1 MSLGSNIFK
10 AALALT
16 TLQGVDAKVA
26 HVKDLRTETGASDLI
41 NNGNKVDIYGF
52 WGYEYMKSNISNP
65 TDDSLDFRFEVAFNM
80 DIGVG
85 YEILLFWI
93 LREGKNLLVLNPNA
107 FIELS
112 TRNEMK
118 FKLGII
124 EWIINVDLTGYRI
137 TPLDY

>member
-1 MSLGSNIFK
+1 MSLRSNIFK

-16 TLQGVDAKVA
+16 TLQGVDARVA
-26 HVKDLRTETGASDLI
+26 HVKDMRAETGASDLI
-41 NNGNKVDIYGF
+41 NNGKKVDIYGF

-107 FIELS
+107 FCL
-112 TRNEMK
+112 
-118 FKLGII
+118 FVL
-124 EWIINVDLTGYRI
+124 
-137 TPLDY
+137 

>member
-1 MSLGSNIFK
+1 MFLNPIK
-10 AALALT
+10 
-16 TLQGVDAKVA
+16 
-26 HVKDLRTETGASDLI
+26 
-41 NNGNKVDIYGF
+41 GF
-52 WGYEYMKSNISNP
+52 WGVEYMKSNLDAP
-65 TDDSLDFRFEVAFNM
+65 TEEGNDFRFEVAFNM

>member
-26 HVKDLRTETGASDLI
+26 HVKDMRSETGASDLI
-41 NNGNKVDIYGF
+41 NNGKKVDIYGF